1 MDTLAAAARPT
12 PFVSVV
18 MPVRNEATFLERSL
32 GAVLAQDHPADR
44 MEILVVDGGSEDGT
58 GQRAKEL
65 GAARVRVLSSP
76 TGTAAAAMNLGI
88 AAARGDVI
96 LRVDGHAE
104 IGPAHISRALDALSV
119 TGADV
124 VGGPIVTRGRGFAG
138 RALALAMSSRLG
150 VGGSRFRVDAAHTGD
165 VDTVPFPAYTR
176 TILRRVGG
184 FDESFVRNQDD
195 EFHLRLTRA
204 GGRIHLAPEL
214 VSIYHARRRFA
225 AAWTQFVGY
234 GFWKTAVR
242 RKHGGLLSLRAYVPA
257 VFVVLLAAA
266 VAWSLVALSWLPFLA
281 LAGPYVLCLLL
292 WSVTWGLQRDARGA
306 LGAPWAFA
314 VLHLAYG
321 CGFLM
326 GIVRDARSQG
336 AESAGIEA
344 SVEARVE
351 ASAGDPA

>member
-1 MDTLAAAARPT
+1 MDTLAPAARPL

-18 MPVRNEATFLERSL
+18 LPVRNEASYLERSL

-44 MEILVVDGGSEDGT
+44 MEILVVDGGSTDGT
-58 GQRAKEL
+58 AQRAQEL
-65 GAARVRVLSSP
+65 DSARVRVLSNP
-76 TGTAAAAMNLGI
+76 AGTAAAAMNLGI

-104 IGPAHISRALDALSV
+104 IGPAHISRALAALAL

-150 VGGSRFRVDAAHTGD
+150 VGGSRFRVDAAHAGD

-176 TILRRVGG
+176 SVLQRVGS

-225 AAWTQFVGY
+225 QAWTQFVGY

-242 RKHGGLLSLRAYVPA
+242 RKHGGLPSLRGYVPA
-257 VFVVLLAAA
+257 VFVVLLA
-266 VAWSLVALSWLPFLA
+266 VALVWSLVAVSWLPFLA
-281 LAGPYVLCLLL
+281 VGGPYALCLLA
-292 WSVTWGLQRDARGA
+292 WSATWGLERDARGA
-306 LGAPWAFA
+306 PGAPWAFA

-321 CGFLM
+321 CGFLL
-326 GIVRDARSQG
+326 GLVRDARSPG
-336 AESAGIEA
+336 SCVDAP
-344 SVEARVE
+344 V
-351 ASAGDPA
+351 GDPA